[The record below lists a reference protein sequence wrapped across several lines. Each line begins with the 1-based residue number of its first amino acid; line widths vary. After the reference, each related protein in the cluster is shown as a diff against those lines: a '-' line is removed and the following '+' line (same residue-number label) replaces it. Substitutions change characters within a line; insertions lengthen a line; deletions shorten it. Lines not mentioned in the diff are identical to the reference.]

1 MFEMHVGLTLTLYA
15 HRFHSTRSMITCRPS
30 TGTRATGRCAT
41 LPSSRHLQSTNSKL
55 AAIYS
60 LTPTPH
66 FAFEDADMRLR
77 LSKSTSDQ
85 SASVPFLSS
94 ELLWAIIGTPAE
106 SLLYRSWGL
115 TTRHTNS
122 GCRIISSFLWTRIQ
136 GRPHW

>member
-1 MFEMHVGLTLTLYA
+1 MHVGLTLTLYA

-41 LPSSRHLQSTNSKL
+41 LPSSRHLQPTNSKL

-94 ELLWAIIGTPAE
+94 ALLWANIRTLVVSP
-106 SLLYRSWGL
+106 SYQSRGL
-115 TTRHTNS
+115 TARKPNF
-122 GCRIISSFLWTRIQ
+122 GWRIISSFLSTRIQ